1 MGLYIGIGVGVLV
14 LLAIIVVSVA
24 VKKNKKKAKENLVE
38 TKNARYTYETN
49 TVDSEGHA
57 KISLTKGDW
66 VLAPGNTYKVGVGDG
81 MIKPGKYTILTS
93 NDTTEKFNIRIDGYV
108 REYEHNQEI
117 VLAENTEITSVSHT
131 IILR

>member
-1 MGLYIGIGVGVLV
+1 MGLYIGIGAGVLA
-14 LLAIIVVSVA
+14 LIAIIVVSVA
-24 VKKNKKKAKENLVE
+24 LKKNKKKAKTNVVE

-49 TVDSEGHA
+49 TVDAEGHA

-66 VLAPGNTYKVGVGDG
+66 VLAAGTTYKVGVGEG

-93 NDTTEKFNIRIDGYV
+93 DDTTEKFNIRVDGYV

-117 VLAENTEITSVSHT
+117 ILADNTEITSVSHT
-131 IILR
+131 VILR